1 MDNLWTPWRMAYIKR
16 ERDDGDRCVFCAMAD
31 GSSNGASVHVIGRS
45 SHCFVTMNSYP
56 YSNGH
61 VMIVP
66 NLHVPS
72 PEELPTEALSDLMM
86 MTNRSLRVLRHVC
99 QPSAFNIGANIGTDA
114 GAGIAAHYHFHV
126 VPRWSGDVNFMT
138 SIANTRVIPNTLKN
152 LYQELKAVWDELY
165 NSDRAES

>member
-16 ERDDGDRCVFCAMAD
+16 ERDDGDQCVFCAMAD
-31 GSSNGASVHVIGRS
+31 GSSNDASVHVIGRS
-45 SHCFVTMNSYP
+45 AHCFVTMNRYP

-86 MTNRSLRVLRHVC
+86 MTNRSLRVLRRVC
-99 QPSAFNIGANIGTDA
+99 QPSAFNIGANIGADA

-138 SIANTRVIPNTLKN
+138 SIANTRVIPNTLEN

-165 NSDRAES
+165 KSDHAET